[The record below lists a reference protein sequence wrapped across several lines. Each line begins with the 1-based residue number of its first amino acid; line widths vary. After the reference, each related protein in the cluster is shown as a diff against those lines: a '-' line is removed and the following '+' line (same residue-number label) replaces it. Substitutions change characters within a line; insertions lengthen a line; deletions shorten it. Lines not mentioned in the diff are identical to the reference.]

1 MDIAIIGTGNVG
13 GALAQG
19 FARAG
24 HQVRLGVRDLENFK
38 GKNLLDASPNISAY
52 LLRDAVAASEVI
64 VLAVPA
70 QATADVARSL
80 GDVAGKVIIDTMN
93 GVFMRPEGF
102 ANTTDA
108 VLANCKTADVVKC
121 FNTTGFENMLDP
133 RYGDQA
139 ADMFVA
145 GDSSR
150 AKQVATQLAQ
160 DLGFGKVWDFGG
172 LDKVTL
178 LEQLALC
185 WINLAILQKHGRG
198 LAFKVL
204 QR

>member
-1 MDIAIIGTGNVG
+1 MNIAIIGTGNVG

-108 VLANCKTADVVKC
+108 ILANCNTADMVKC

-172 LDKVTL
+172 LDKATL
-178 LEQLALC
+178 LEQFALC
-185 WINLAILQKHGRG
+185 WINLAIMQQHGRG

-204 QR
+204 ER